1 LAGLNRVNNFENTYG
16 GLRQNPRQWLV
27 TGAAGFIGS
36 NLVESLLKL
45 DQIVVGLDDFST
57 GRRDNLNAVRESI
70 SPLMWNRFTLIEGDI
85 TDIANCRA
93 AVDRTDYVLHEA
105 AMASVPQSIQEPIA
119 CHEVN
124 VAGFLN
130 LLHSSSEARI
140 KRLVYASSCAVYGD
154 DPLLPKTEASKLRCL
169 SPYAL
174 TKLMDEQYA
183 LLWPSCYG
191 FESIGLRYFNIFG
204 PRQDPNGAYAAVIPR
219 WIEALL
225 HDKDVIVY
233 GDGSSSRDF
242 CHVWNVVEANI
253 CAATTSNPAA
263 VNQVFNIGAGVE
275 TSLNTLFDTLQN
287 RVLTDCPTL
296 KLRRPQYCDFRA
308 GDIRHSQ
315 ASIMKGEALLG
326 YRPGIEFEEG
336 LTETVRWYLA
346 HPDRT

>member
-1 LAGLNRVNNFENTYG
+1 MNNFENICEE
-16 GLRQNPRQWLV
+16 LRQNPRQWLI

-36 NLVESLLKL
+36 NLVEALLKL
-45 DQIVVGLDDFST
+45 NQVVVGLDDFST
-57 GRRDNLNAVRESI
+57 GRRDNLDDVRESI
-70 SPLMWNRFTLIEGDI
+70 SAAMWNRFTLIESDI

-130 LLHSSSEARI
+130 LLRSSSEAGV

-154 DPLLPKTEASKLRCL
+154 DPELPKTEASKLRCL

-174 TKLMDEQYA
+174 TKLIDEQYA
-183 LLWPSCYG
+183 LLWTRCYDC
-191 FESIGLRYFNIFG
+191 ETIGLRYFNIFG

-219 WIEALL
+219 WIDALL

-242 CHVWNVVEANI
+242 CHVANVVAANI
-253 CAATTSNPAA
+253 CAAMTSNPAA
-263 VNQVFNIGAGVE
+263 VNQVFNIGAGAQ
-275 TSLNTLFDTLQN
+275 TSLNDLFDTLQN
-287 RVLTDCPTL
+287 RVLRDCPTL

-315 ASIMKGEALLG
+315 AAITKAETLLG
-326 YRPGIEFEEG
+326 YRPAIQFEEG
-336 LTETVRWYLA
+336 LAETVKWYLA
-346 HPDRT
+346 HPGRT